1 MQKTF
6 SRSRQRSHTK
16 RNVQRERFC
25 YFCLHN
31 IADIDYKNTDILQKF
46 TSNYQKIL
54 SRRRMGSC
62 AHHQRQLGVAVKRAR
77 FMALIPYMNDQ
88 K

>member
-1 MQKTF
+1 MQKKF
-6 SRSRQRSHTK
+6 SRQRQRSHNK
-16 RNVQRERFC
+16 RPVARERFC

-31 IADIDYKNTDILQKF
+31 IAEIDYRNIDILQKF

-62 AHHQRQLGVAVKRAR
+62 AHHQRQLGASVKRAR

-88 K
+88 R